1 MSSASVKSETEYPQ
15 LDLSGKL
22 IIKVQLG
29 DDVRR
34 IPIHNEAITYDELVL
49 MMQRVFRGKLNSTD
63 DITIKYKDEDGD
75 LITIFDS
82 SDLAFA
88 VQYSRILKLLLL
100 VGDQKN
106 DGQLQLQA
114 TQVNE
119 VRRELQQIR
128 DQVNRLLDSLTNAS
142 LSNVSSKP
150 SKSDKPTYSEQV
162 PSVGQPPSNS
172 VVSLNPKEFDPL
184 GKTGK
189 AVDSVNLEAATQS
202 EASRHTTPDIHPQQ
216 AAPAS
221 VSSTPQSV
229 TPVSVTPQPQHQPL
243 QQPQHVPTTP
253 SQYSMYQ
260 PPVSMPQQQSQ
271 PATVDPSQAQ
281 QVRPSPYPQY
291 SQYQAAPQG
300 YGMPPLPQQNGGAS
314 AGISSGLPPATST
327 ANRAI
332 YPPSSTPTSMP
343 LRSPYA
349 QMGGAIGTEH
359 GSPTHASRQQMPGL
373 PGQGHSQMPGMPSQ
387 GQSPMPGQLPG
398 HPSPHHP
405 GQLPPQP
412 GVDYGQQQQQRYPSM
427 PPMGGPPSGPLPT
440 QQTPGSN
447 PYSKNVYSFGPNL
460 QQTQPQ
466 QPPQPQQQHQ
476 QQPSY

>member
-106 DGQLQLQA
+106 DGQLQLQS
-114 TQVNE
+114 TQVGE

-142 LSNVSSKP
+142 LSSVSLKA
-150 SKSDKPTYSEQV
+150 SKSDKPTYSEQI
-162 PSVGQPPSNS
+162 PSVGQTPPNTA
-172 VVSLNPKEFDPL
+172 VSLNPKEFDPL
-184 GKTGK
+184 GKSGK
-189 AVDSVNLEAATQS
+189 VSDSTNLESATQS
-202 EASRHTTPDIHPQQ
+202 DVSRHTTPDIQTQQ

-229 TPVSVTPQPQHQPL
+229 TPISVTPQPHHQAMP
-243 QQPQHVPTTP
+243 PTQHVPTP
-253 SQYSMYQ
+253 PSSQYNMYQPQ
-260 PPVSMPQQQSQ
+260 PPVSMPQQQQSQ
-271 PATVDPSQAQ
+271 PATVDPSQSQ

-300 YGMPPLPQQNGGAS
+300 YGMPPLPQQNGGVP
-314 AGISSGLPPATST
+314 AGISPGLPPATST
-327 ANRAI
+327 ANRVM
-332 YPPSSTPTSMP
+332 YPPSSTGATVP

-349 QMGGAIGTEH
+349 QMGGPVGTEH
-359 GSPTHASRQQMPGL
+359 SSPTHPSRQQMPGM
-373 PGQGHSQMPGMPSQ
+373 PGQGQSQMPGMPPQ
-387 GQSPMPGQLPG
+387 GQSAMPGQLSG

-412 GVDYGQQQQQRYPSM
+412 GAEYGQQQRYPSM
-427 PPMGGPPSGPLPT
+427 PPMGPPSGPLPS
-440 QQTPGSN
+440 QQAPGSN
-447 PYSKNVYSFGPNL
+447 PYSKGNVYAFGNNH

-466 QPPQPQQQHQ
+466 QPPQT
-476 QQPSY
+476 QPPNYQ